1 MNISSFVEATQCVH
15 SPEQLFALLS
25 EAAETRGFS
34 TIGYVATNY
43 REPVNLVED
52 LVPLSLDAPNET
64 PTPIAVK
71 YPPAWCTRY
80 FERKYYRID
89 PTLIHAP
96 SFARP
101 YLWRDL
107 EDLCD
112 LDQRQRSF
120 LREASEF
127 GLRHGVS
134 VPIHRPWGKVAV
146 VSFASDASDIRPER
160 EQRHLGAL
168 AAHFDTMF
176 TALAR
181 GPVPSV
187 APVRLTAREL
197 ECLRWSARGKTSWD
211 IGVILGISESTAAFH
226 LTNAMKK
233 LGATSR
239 TVAVVKALRLH
250 LIDLPAV

>member
-1 MNISSFVEATQCVH
+1 MNISSFVDATQCMH
-15 SPEQLFALLS
+15 SLEQLFALLS
-25 EAAETRGFS
+25 EAAETRGFG

-43 REPVNLVED
+43 REPVNLLED
-52 LVPLSLDAPNET
+52 LIPLSPDTPDET
-64 PTPIAVK
+64 PAPIAVK

-96 SFARP
+96 SFTRP

-107 EDLCD
+107 EHLCD

-120 LREASEF
+120 LREASDF
-127 GLRHGVS
+127 GLRHGVT

-146 VSFASDASDIRPER
+146 VSFASHASDVRPER
-160 EQRHLGAL
+160 EAHHLGAL
-168 AAHFDTMF
+168 ATHFDAAF
-176 TALAR
+176 TTLAR
-181 GPVPSV
+181 GPIPS
-187 APVRLTAREL
+187 ATPVQLTAREL